1 MPFISL
7 FLFGIKL
14 DNTVA
19 RGVYHGGAA
28 HYSDRLAVDRGTAQ
42 MAVSEEVVSR
52 LIGIVDMAESLK
64 AAVEIIV
71 AVAAIQRR
79 GVGNENIDALMLLYA
94 ALQLLGTLP
103 HLQVAVLISTQL
115 TLAAAEARDTQAL
128 ILDNLA
134 VNIHASLGR
143 TVEIGRV
150 MVAMD
155 VEQGRGNHGDKI
167 AEIRGL
173 QITT

>member
-7 FLFGIKL
+7 FLVGVKL
-14 DNTVA
+14 DDTVA

-28 HYSDRLAVDRGTAQ
+28 HYSDRLAVDRRAAQ
-42 MAVSEEVVSR
+42 VAVSKEVVAG
-52 LIGIVDMAESLK
+52 LIGIVDMAECLET
-64 AAVEIIV
+64 AVEIIV
-71 AVAAIQRR
+71 AVAAVKRC

-103 HLQVAVLISTQL
+103 HLQVTVLIRSQL
-115 TLAAAEARDTQAL
+115 TLAAAETRDTQAF

-134 VNIHASLGR
+134 VNIHAALGR
-143 TVEIGRV
+143 TMEIRRV
-150 MVAMD
+150 MVAVD
-155 VEQGRGNHGDKI
+155 IEQGRGNHGDKI
-167 AEIRGL
+167 TEIRGF